1 MAEQALQSI
10 KVVQTYGREELES
23 RNYNKYL
30 QRVLTQSSKINVAKS
45 VGGSFFN
52 TILTLFFGYSF
63 YFGGYLRWSKFET
76 FSGELYNTGD
86 IIAVLFLLLVATIMF
101 GSIGASMPAVAKAQI
116 AGRFTFNVIEHIPEI
131 KCNEEGSKVVKA
143 DEIKGKFEFEN
154 VCFNYPSNPEL
165 KVLKNLTCV
174 FEAGQSI
181 GLVGP
186 SGSGKS
192 TII

>member
-1 MAEQALQSI
+1 
-10 KVVQTYGREELES
+10 
-23 RNYNKYL
+23 
-30 QRVLTQSSKINVAKS
+30 VLTQSAKINNFKS
-45 VGGSFFN
+45 VGGSFLN
-52 TILTLFFGYSF
+52 TVLTLFFGYSF
-63 YFGGYLRWSKFET
+63 YFGGYLRWSKFKT
-76 FSGELYNTGD
+76 YSGELYNTGD
-86 IIAVLFLLLVATIMF
+86 ILAVLFLLLVGTIMF
-101 GSIGASMPAVAKAQI
+101 GSIGANMPGVAKAKI
-116 AGRFTFNVIEHIPEI
+116 AGRFAFKVIDHIPEI
-131 KCNEEGSKVVKA
+131 KCNEKGTKVVNA